1 MSRVTKAEPWMT
13 AEELRALL
21 HRTSDRRT
29 AQRMLVVLNAVI
41 EPGLARDIAERVGV
55 ATQTVHNWMATYN
68 KLGPRALFD
77 KKPRKPAPK
86 LLTDEEERS
95 LIEPF
100 IQKASRGQIATA
112 PQLQAAIEDYLGF
125 AIHHST
131 VYRLLERYE
140 WRKVKPRPAHPKANP
155 QAQEDFKKNA
165 GNRHRDSCAKK
176 CR

>member
-13 AEELRALL
+13 AEELKALL

-41 EPGLARDIAERVGV
+41 QPGLARDIAERVGV

-176 CR
+176 SQ